1 MCSNKYN
8 LPEIKDSRFEA
19 LAQSHQ
25 EENKFQT
32 KFQKINFYYFTIWI
46 SKMCNPYVYK
56 IHKTNF
62 AALARAT
69 VFIFQWNLHM

>member
-8 LPEIKDSRFEA
+8 LPEIKDSRLEA

-32 KFQKINFYYFTIWI
+32 KFQKINFYYFTIGFQKCVTPMCIKFTTRI
-46 SKMCNPYVYK
+46 S
-56 IHKTNF
+56 
-62 AALARAT
+62 RR
-69 VFIFQWNLHM
+69 